1 MATIPAAPSQPRVP
15 GVPPGEGGPLVR
27 LTYAIAKRKLGAVP
41 TPIAVTAHSPA
52 LMAGYSAFE
61 LAVERAQ
68 RLPGRVKELAALRT
82 AMLVGCEWCLD
93 FGPSVARATGVGEE
107 QLRELHRWTDSDAFT
122 PLDKLALEYAE
133 AMTATP
139 AQATDDI
146 VARLREHLDDAQLVE
161 LTTSIAIENYR
172 SRFNDAM
179 GMAPQG
185 FSRGAFCPRPDRAA
199 VGGPADHAPTRPEAA
214 G

>member
-1 MATIPAAPSQPRVP
+1 MATTPAAPSQPRVP

-27 LTYAIAKRKLGAVP
+27 LTYAIAKRKLGTVP
-41 TPIAVTAHSPA
+41 TPVAVTAHSPG

-68 RLPGRVKELAALRT
+68 RLQARVKELAALRA

-93 FGPSVARATGVGEE
+93 FGPSIARATGVGDE
-107 QLRELHRWTDSDAFT
+107 QLRELHRWSDSDAFT
-122 PLDKLALEYAE
+122 PLEKLALEYAE

-139 AQATDDI
+139 AQATGDI
-146 VARLREHLDDAQLVE
+146 VARLRENLDETQLVE
-161 LTTSIAIENYR
+161 LTAAIAIENYR
-172 SRFNDAM
+172 ARFNDAM

-185 FSRGAFCPRPDRAA
+185 FSRGAFCPRP
-199 VGGPADHAPTRPEAA
+199 EAA
-214 G
+214 ETAAGRTA